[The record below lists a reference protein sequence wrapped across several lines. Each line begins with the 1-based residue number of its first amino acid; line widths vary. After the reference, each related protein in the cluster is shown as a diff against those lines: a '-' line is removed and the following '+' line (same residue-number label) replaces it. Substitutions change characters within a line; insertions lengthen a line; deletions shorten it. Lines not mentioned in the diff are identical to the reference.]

1 MNELTGNPRRLN
13 FLPEV
18 YELENSVD
26 RSQNTEFRNAVIY
39 KAQVA

>member
-1 MNELTGNPRRLN
+1 MNGLTGKPHGLN

-26 RSQNTEFRNAVIY
+26 RSQNTEYRISKCGY
-39 KAQVA
+39 L